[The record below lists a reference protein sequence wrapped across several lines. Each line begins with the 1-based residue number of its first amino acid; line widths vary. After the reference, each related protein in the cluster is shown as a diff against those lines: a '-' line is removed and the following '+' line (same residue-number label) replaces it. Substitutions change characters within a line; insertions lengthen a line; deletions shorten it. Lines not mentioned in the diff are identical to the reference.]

1 MLSFNLVIGIFL
13 IVVAYKAYWVRKSIL
28 ATSEE
33 EKAFYRGKIISWV
46 TWSMFGLMFL
56 VLWLGSEFNF

>member
-1 MLSFNLVIGIFL
+1 MFL